1 MFQKQSVLALFACAL
16 ALNATPTSV
25 ILSDIGT
32 PVDDWGYVVRQAP
45 LGQSFSTGPTAYN
58 LTSVVLILSNQV
70 NEDLAKPFAA
80 NHSKRR
86 VASAR
91 SSTPG
96 TKVPWKPAPAPVT
109 PTCSGPCTSVSLW
122 SDNGG
127 PGPAVE
133 LAVSTTVVLDTD
145 LPDANSPQQF
155 TFQFSSYALSANTRY
170 WIMVSSPGGNS
181 VAEWWGTDEPTGA
194 VTSEYYDFNTGIF
207 PVIDPAMFN
216 YAQQIQVNGTATTA
230 PPATPVPPSL
240 PLVLTG
246 LLCIGMYITFR
257 KKFGLSS

>member
-32 PVDDWGYVVRQAP
+32 PVDDWGDVVSQAP

-58 LTSVVLILSNQV
+58 LTSVVIILSNQTGSI
-70 NEDLAKPFAA
+70 DAKPSSR
-80 NHSKRR
+80 SKRA
-86 VASAR
+86 VANAR
-91 SSTPG
+91 SSAPG
-96 TKVPWKPAPAPVT
+96 TKVPWKPFPAPV
-109 PTCSGPCTSVSLW
+109 PPACSGPCTSVALW

-127 PGPAVE
+127 PGPGVE
-133 LAVSTTVVLDTD
+133 LAVSSTVVLDTA
-145 LPDANSPQQF
+145 LPNDTSPQEF
-155 TFQFSSYALSANTRY
+155 TFLFSSYPLTANTRY

-194 VTSEYYDFNTGIF
+194 VTSEYYDFNTGVF

-240 PLVLTG
+240 PLVVTG
-246 LLCIGMYITFR
+246 LLCIGMYMRFR
-257 KKFGLSS
+257 KKFRLSS